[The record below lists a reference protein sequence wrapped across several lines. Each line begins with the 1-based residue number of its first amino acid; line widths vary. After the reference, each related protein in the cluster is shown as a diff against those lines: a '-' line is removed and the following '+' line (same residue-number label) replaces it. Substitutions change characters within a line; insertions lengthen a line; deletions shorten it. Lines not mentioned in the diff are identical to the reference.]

1 MTTQFMR
8 NYIDLINEMKQP
20 QPQQLD
26 EGAAE
31 TIAALIKKIPGIG
44 RYIELAQQYKPQLV
58 QILKTSKSGE
68 EVKKK
73 MEDLVAQASVPV
85 SESGLMKQLGG
96 TAAMVGSVLS
106 VAMMN
111 YVGMIEG
118 LFQRAADGEMGTAI
132 AAGAYLGVVPVGL
145 MIIGTMLMFEGDKE
159 QNDAQRKAD
168 LQKQNDAKRKADLQK
183 QQGLGEA
190 DSGPADIGQIAASLK
205 FLPTTKLARKYQFVA
220 NGVPGRMPA
229 MTYTVAAQEQ
239 PVVTVTSDGKETQNV
254 AAVNDIIMS
263 GPSQEN
269 YVVKAAKFPKLYQ
282 GAVGK
287 TVIPE
292 QSPRMVALYRG
303 PQAVTFTAPWGESMV
318 LKPGDYLVK
327 DGDAGYYRIARVEF
341 EQTYNEPKQSVAEAI
356 PTIRGT
362 PKAQPSA
369 DYTGE
374 DLVRDANALFTAGG
388 FKLADKEVEPRVDNP
403 KKINTTYYW
412 RKKIKG
418 LTPAQGQVQQLMIEI
433 YNYAPKRTY
442 WAINDWANDGAR
454 VTPELAQKLWSLMER
469 TIKDSID
476 TAERENYWYSMI
488 GNGKKP
494 KGLEEEGMTEQELDE
509 LTRRDFLRG
518 AGAALGG
525 AALAGVAGQTQ
536 AAAPGSSG
544 TKPTAEFSTTSPLY
558 KVMTIR
564 AICQAEAQGHRRV
577 AGDKPDAFDLTV
589 QKPPYFTGW
598 FDPATIAKA
607 EKVSVNALTNFNRK
621 INPAEYKEYL
631 NLQFEAYRTVDGA
644 YRSFAGKDK
653 KRAAESMAFYEPIYK
668 SLIQNAEQLAN
679 KLNQYT
685 AEIYGQ
691 KTGLEEEVDEAAT
704 PDAVKRIEELIK
716 YK

>member
-1 MTTQFMR
+1 MSSEFFR
-8 NYIDLINEMKQP
+8 KY
-20 QPQQLD
+20 LD
-26 EGAAE
+26 
-31 TIAALIKKIPGIG
+31 
-44 RYIELAQQYKPQLV
+44 
-58 QILKTSKSGE
+58 
-68 EVKKK
+68 
-73 MEDLVAQASVPV
+73 
-85 SESGLMKQLGG
+85 
-96 TAAMVGSVLS
+96 
-106 VAMMN
+106 
-111 YVGMIEG
+111 
-118 LFQRAADGEMGTAI
+118 
-132 AAGAYLGVVPVGL
+132 
-145 MIIGTMLMFEGDKE
+145 IIV
-159 QNDAQRKAD
+159 
-168 LQKQNDAKRKADLQK
+168 
-183 QQGLGEA
+183 EA
-190 DSGPADIGQIAASLK
+190 DSGPADIGQIAATLK

-327 DGDAGYYRIARVEF
+327 DGDAGYYRIARVEYD
-341 EQTYNEPKQSVAEAI
+341 QTYNAPGKQ
-356 PTIRGT
+356 
-362 PKAQPSA
+362 
-369 DYTGE
+369 
-374 DLVRDANALFTAGG
+374 
-388 FKLADKEVEPRVDNP
+388 
-403 KKINTTYYW
+403 
-412 RKKIKG
+412 
-418 LTPAQGQVQQLMIEI
+418 
-433 YNYAPKRTY
+433 
-442 WAINDWANDGAR
+442 
-454 VTPELAQKLWSLMER
+454 
-469 TIKDSID
+469 
-476 TAERENYWYSMI
+476 
-488 GNGKKP
+488 
-494 KGLEEEGMTEQELDE
+494 GMTEQELDE

-544 TKPTAEFSTTSPLY
+544 TKPTAEFSTFSPLY

-577 AGDKPDAFDLTV
+577 AGDKPDAFDFTV

-631 NLQFEAYRTVDGA
+631 NLQREAYRTVDGA

-668 SLIQNAEQLAN
+668 SLVQNAEQLAN

-685 AEIYGQ
+685 AEIYGPTL
-691 KTGLEEEVDEAAT
+691 KEEEVDEAAT